1 MSILFVVPENEID
14 YILDELK
21 HDNSPFPDIEKN
33 WKASVNYRL
42 NYIKN
47 SESTAKILKNWK
59 QYSIPYG
66 HKLVINSLLSMAPVA
81 STRVLSIVALGVI
94 SLRVLIKRLLSC
106 RRVRSVPHGVR
117 VGLHNVAARTT
128 TTVLCSETCVS

>member
-1 MSILFVVPENEID
+1 MFIILFAVSENEID

-21 HDNSPFPDIEKN
+21 HDNSSFTDIEKN

-47 SESTAKILKNWK
+47 SESTANILKNWN

-66 HKLVINSLLSMAPVA
+66 HKLVIN
-81 STRVLSIVALGVI
+81 
-94 SLRVLIKRLLSC
+94 
-106 RRVRSVPHGVR
+106 
-117 VGLHNVAARTT
+117 
-128 TTVLCSETCVS
+128 